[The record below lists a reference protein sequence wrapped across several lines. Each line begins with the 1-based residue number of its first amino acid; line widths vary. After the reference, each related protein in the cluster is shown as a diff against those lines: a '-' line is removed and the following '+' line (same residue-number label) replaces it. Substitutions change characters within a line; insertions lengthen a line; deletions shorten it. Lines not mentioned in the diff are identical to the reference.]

1 MWPFANRGARA
12 NTSPTPPSSSLDYAA
27 LDKLPATNI
36 TVVLDSC
43 FSGAGGRCRRSQS
56 GRSSLKPLPIT

>member
-43 FSGAGGRCRRSQS
+43 FSGAGGRLWAC
-56 GRSSLKPLPIT
+56 